1 MRVAAFIKRTLAI
14 LAGVVLG
21 MLIVSGSGPWRELF
35 IKKPDPAPP
44 APIQRERAPDTRV

>member
-1 MRVAAFIKRTLAI
+1 MKGFLTRALAI
-14 LAGVVLG
+14 LAGVMLG

-35 IKKPDPAPP
+35 DRKPDPVPS

>member
-1 MRVAAFIKRTLAI
+1 VKRFLLRVTAV

-35 IKKPDPAPP
+35 NRKSDPVPP
-44 APIQRERAPDTRV
+44 APIQRERAPDQRV

>member
-1 MRVAAFIKRTLAI
+1 MKGFLTRTLAV
-14 LAGVVLG
+14 LAGIVLG

-35 IKKPDPAPP
+35 GKSGTAAP

>member
-1 MRVAAFIKRTLAI
+1 MKRFLIRALAI

-21 MLIVSGSGPWRELF
+21 MVVVAGSGPWRELF
-35 IKKPDPAPP
+35 RKPDNAPP

>member
-1 MRVAAFIKRTLAI
+1 MKGFLTRTLAI
-14 LAGVVLG
+14 LAGIVLG

-35 IKKPDPAPP
+35 RKSDTAAP